1 MRVAEYI
8 AQRLAKEADTVFLLA
23 GGGAMFLNDAFSW
36 CEGLNPVFCHHEQS
50 CSIAAEAYARFP
62 NKLGVVNVTTGPG
75 GINAMNG
82 VFGAWT
88 DSIPMIVISGQVKR
102 QTTLRATG
110 MLDKLRQLG
119 DQEVDI
125 ISLVQP
131 ITKMATFISQVDEVP
146 FVLERAIQL
155 SKSGRPGPVWIDV
168 PIDIQ
173 SAQIDP
179 EKYHICLDQEVC
191 VDRPVALDS
200 AADHVLDLLRKAQ
213 RPAFLIGSG
222 VRLSGALKLLE
233 SVASNLRVPIST
245 SWTAVDGLDHEH
257 ELFAERPG
265 VVGSRAGN
273 FILQNADVVIILGSR
288 LPIRQVSYNWE
299 NFAKDAIKV
308 GVDIDPQELAKPMVQ
323 LDVLINADAH
333 AFLETLQKKSLAS
346 NAIPDRKEWFSK
358 IEMIKA
364 EFPALEAS
372 HLEHGHPQDGLNPY
386 LFIRDLW
393 KFFTK
398 DEIIAA
404 ADASASVIP
413 LQIAPL
419 TGNQRLFTNAGS
431 ASMGYELP
439 AAIGAAFANPGQ
451 RIICLAGDGSIM
463 LNLQELET
471 ISRYRLPIKI
481 VVLNNEG
488 YLSIKQSQRGFFKRE
503 KGAGIGSG
511 LTFPDFELIAQANKI
526 PFLSV
531 SAVQDY
537 DALKAALNEAGP
549 CFINVKIDPNQAF
562 APKLGSFQKEN
573 GQIESHSLEKM
584 SPLLAD
590 DIQKKYTKKVG
601 L

>member
-8 AQRLAKEADTVFLLA
+8 AQRLSKEADTVFLLA

-36 CEGLNPVFCHHEQS
+36 CNGLNPVFCHHEQS

-62 NKLGVVNVTTGPG
+62 NKLGIVNVTTGPG

-146 FVLERAIQL
+146 FVLERAIHL
-155 SKSGRPGPVWIDV
+155 AKSGRPGPVWIDI

-173 SAQIDP
+173 SAEIEP
-179 EKYHICLDQEVC
+179 AKYFICLDQEVC
-191 VDRPVALDS
+191 VNRPEDLNN
-200 AADHVLDLLRKAQ
+200 AADHVMKLLQNAQ
-213 RPAFLIGSG
+213 RPTFLIGSG
-222 VRLSGALKLLE
+222 VRLSGALELLE
-233 SVASNLRVPIST
+233 LVAKTLKVPIST
-245 SWTAVDGLDHEH
+245 SWTAVDGIDHGH
-257 ELFAERPG
+257 EFFAERPG
-265 VVGSRAGN
+265 VVGTRSGN
-273 FILQNADVVIILGSR
+273 FVLQNADLVIVIGSR

-299 NFAKDAIKV
+299 NFAKDAIRV
-308 GVDIDPQELAKPMVQ
+308 GIDIDAQELAKPMVKF
-323 LDVLINADAH
+323 DALINADARE
-333 AFLETLQKKSLAS
+333 FLSTLLKKSS
-346 NAIPDRKEWFSK
+346 GERPTDRMEWLLE
-358 IEMIKA
+358 IESIKS

-372 HLEHGHPQDGLNPY
+372 HIARGHPKGYLNPY

-393 KFFTK
+393 TFFSE
-398 DEIIAA
+398 DEIVVA

-419 TGNQRLFTNAGS
+419 VGGQRLFTNAGS

-439 AAIGAAFANPGQ
+439 AAIGAAFANPGK

-471 ISRYRLPIKI
+471 ISRYQLPIK
-481 VVLNNEG
+481 VLVLNNEG

-503 KGAGIGSG
+503 KGAGLTSG
-511 LTFPDFELIAQANKI
+511 LTFPDFNLIAKANKI
-526 PFLSV
+526 PFLKIST
-531 SAVQDY
+531 VQDH
-537 DALKAALNEAGP
+537 DLLKSALSEEGP
-549 CFINVKIDPNQAF
+549 YFIEVKIDPDQAF
-562 APKLGSFQKEN
+562 EPKLGSYQKEN

-590 DIQKKYTKKVG
+590 DIHKKYSKRGCK
-601 L
+601 

>member
-8 AQRLAKEADTVFLLA
+8 AQRLSRETDTVFLLA

-36 CEGLNPVFCHHEQS
+36 CDGLRPVFCHHEQS

-62 NKLGVVNVTTGPG
+62 EKIGVVNVTTGPG

-125 ISLVQP
+125 ISLVKP
-131 ITKMATFISQVDEVP
+131 ITKMATFISQVDEIP
-146 FVLERAIQL
+146 FALERAIYL
-155 SKSGRPGPVWIDV
+155 AKSGRPGPVWIDI

-173 SAQIDP
+173 SAEIKP
-179 EKYHICLDQEVC
+179 EKYFICLDQ
-191 VDRPVALDS
+191 DAYLHRPEELNT
-200 AADHVLDLLRKAQ
+200 AADRLLKLLKDAQ
-213 RPAFLIGSG
+213 RPIFLIGSG
-222 VRLSGALKLLE
+222 VRLSGALGLLE
-233 SVASNLRVPIST
+233 SVAKNLQVPIST
-245 SWTAVDGLDHEH
+245 SWTAVDAIDHMS

-273 FILQNADVVIILGSR
+273 FVLQNADLVIVIGSR

-299 NFAKDAIKV
+299 NFAKDAIRV
-308 GVDIDPQELAKPMVQ
+308 GVDIDSQELSKPMVD
-323 LDVLINADAH
+323 LDLLINADARE
-333 AFLETLQKKSLAS
+333 FLEALLNRSAEVQTR
-346 NAIPDRKEWFSK
+346 DRNDWLRK
-358 IEMIKA
+358 IELIKSD
-364 EFPALEAS
+364 FPALETS
-372 HLEHGHPQDGLNPY
+372 HVKRGHPRGRLNPY
-386 LFIRDLW
+386 LFVSDLW
-393 KFFTK
+393 KLFTQ

-419 TGNQRLFTNAGS
+419 IGSQRLFTNAGS

-439 AAIGAAFANPGQ
+439 AAIGASFANPGK

-471 ISRYRLPIKI
+471 ISRYQLPIKI
-481 VVLNNEG
+481 LVLNNEG

-503 KGAGIGSG
+503 KGSGLTSG
-511 LTFPDFELIAQANKI
+511 LTFPNFNLIAQANKI
-526 PFLSV
+526 PFLLIS
-531 SAVQDY
+531 SEQDY
-537 DALKAALNEAGP
+537 GLLQSALNENGP
-549 CFINVKIDPNQAF
+549 CFIEVKIDPEQSF
-562 APKLGSFQKEN
+562 EPKLGSFQKEN
-573 GQIESHSLEKM
+573 GQIESYPLEKM
-584 SPLLAD
+584 SPLLPD
-590 DIQKKYTKKVG
+590 EIQKKYT
-601 L
+601 

>member
-8 AQRLAKEADTVFLLA
+8 AQRLSRESDTVFLLA

-36 CEGLNPVFCHHEQS
+36 CDGLKPIFCHHEQS
-50 CSIAAEAYARFP
+50 CAIAAEAYARFP
-62 NKLGVVNVTTGPG
+62 NKLGIINVTTGPG

-125 ISLVQP
+125 ISLVKP
-131 ITKMATFISQVDEVP
+131 ITKMATFISQVDEIP
-146 FVLERAIQL
+146 FILERAIHL
-155 SKSGRPGPVWIDV
+155 AKSGRPGPVWIDI
-168 PIDIQ
+168 PIDVQ
-173 SAQIDP
+173 SAEIEP
-179 EKYHICLDQEVC
+179 ERYFVC
-191 VDRPVALDS
+191 VDQDASIRRPADLNA
-200 AADHVLDLLRKAQ
+200 AADHVMKLLQDAR
-213 RPAFLIGSG
+213 RPIFLIGSG
-222 VRLSGALKLLE
+222 VRLSGALELIE
-233 SVASNLRVPIST
+233 SAAKVLKVPIAT
-245 SWTAVDGLDHEH
+245 SWTAVDGIDHGH

-265 VVGSRAGN
+265 VVGSRSGN
-273 FILQNADVVIILGSR
+273 FILQNADLVMVIGSR

-299 NFAKDAIKV
+299 NFAKDAIRV
-308 GVDIDPQELAKPMVQ
+308 GIDIDAQELAKPMVK
-323 LDVLINADAH
+323 LDVLINADAGD
-333 AFLETLQKKSLAS
+333 FLSVLLKKSNVS
-346 NAIPDRKEWFSK
+346 QSIDRTEWLHE
-358 IEMIKA
+358 IESIKA
-364 EFPALEAS
+364 HFPALEAS
-372 HLEHGHPQDGLNPY
+372 HIARGHPEGYLNPY

-393 KFFTK
+393 ALFTE

-413 LQIAPL
+413 IQIAPL
-419 TGNQRLFTNAGS
+419 VAGQRLFTNAGS

-439 AAIGAAFANPGQ
+439 AAIGAAFANPGK

-503 KGAGIGSG
+503 KGAGLASG
-511 LTFPDFELIAQANKI
+511 LTFPDFNLVAKANKI
-526 PFLSV
+526 PFLKIA
-531 SAVQDY
+531 SAYDY
-537 DALKAALNEAGP
+537 DLLRSALDDEGPYFIEA
-549 CFINVKIDPNQAF
+549 KIDPDQAF
-562 APKLGSFQKEN
+562 EPKLGSFQREN
-573 GQIESHSLEKM
+573 GQIESHSLERM
-584 SPLLAD
+584 SPLLSD
-590 DIQKKYTKKVG
+590 DIHRKYAKRGFK
-601 L
+601 

>member
-1 MRVAEYI
+1 MRVSEYI
-8 AQRLAKEADTVFLLA
+8 AQRLAKESDTVFLLA

-36 CEGLNPVFCHHEQS
+36 CEGLQPVFCHHEQS

-62 NKLGVVNVTTGPG
+62 NKLGIVNVTTGPG

-125 ISLVQP
+125 ISLVKP

-155 SKSGRPGPVWIDV
+155 AKTGRPGPVWIDV

-173 SAQIDP
+173 SAPIDP
-179 EKYHICLDQEVC
+179 SKYHICLDQDMVIERSTNLSQA
-191 VDRPVALDS
+191 VD
-200 AADHVLDLLRKAQ
+200 HIENLLKKAQ
-213 RPAFLIGSG
+213 RPAFLVGSG
-222 VRLSGALKLLE
+222 VRLSGALNLLE
-233 SVASNLRVPIST
+233 AVASKLRVPIST
-245 SWTAVDGLDHEH
+245 SWTAVDGIDHQH

-273 FILQNADVVIILGSR
+273 FILQNADLVIVLGSR

-308 GVDIDPQELAKPMVQ
+308 GVDIDPEELAKPMVKF
-323 LDVLINADAH
+323 DVLINSDSH
-333 AFLETLQKKSLAS
+333 AFLKRLKESSISSATDFERKDWLQKINTIKSEL
-346 NAIPDRKEWFSK
+346 
-358 IEMIKA
+358 
-364 EFPALEAS
+364 PALEAS
-372 HLEHGHPQDGLNPY
+372 HIKRGHPQDKLNPY

-393 KFFTK
+393 KLFSR
-398 DEIIAA
+398 DEIIVA

-413 LQIAPL
+413 LQIAPFI
-419 TGNQRLFTNAGS
+419 GNQRLITNAGS

-439 AAIGAAFANPGQ
+439 AAIGAAFANPNQ
-451 RIICLAGDGSIM
+451 RVICLAGDGSIM

-471 ISRYRLPIKI
+471 ISRHLLPIKI
-481 VVLNNEG
+481 ILLNNEG
-488 YLSIKQSQRGFFKRE
+488 YLSIKQSQQGFFKRE
-503 KGAGIGSG
+503 KGSGLSSG
-511 LTFPDFELIAQANKI
+511 LTFPEFDLIAKANKI
-526 PFLSV
+526 PFVSV
-531 SAVQDY
+531 SSETDY
-537 DALKAALNEAGP
+537 DVLKAALAEPGP
-549 CFINVKIDPNQAF
+549 SFIDVKIDPNQAF
-562 APKLGSFQKEN
+562 EPKLGSYQKEG
-573 GQIESHSLEKM
+573 GQIESHTLEKM
-584 SPLLAD
+584 SPLLD
-590 DIQKKYTKKVG
+590 EEIQAKYTRKD
-601 L
+601 